1 MKETKIEGILGND
14 RVYRYE
20 RAVFVSFG
28 ENNATVYQSEQG
40 VVFAD
45 PHIATGMMTGTALA
59 DDDIAAVGQLSA
71 KNLDAQALTFR
82 FAAVF
87 GGSYTFLMC
96 HGWGDLYA
104 LERK

>member
-1 MKETKIEGILGND
+1 MKETKFEGILGND
-14 RVYRYE
+14 RVNRYE

-28 ENNATVYQSEQG
+28 ENNATIHQGEQG
-40 VVFAD
+40 VVLAN
-45 PHIATGMMTGTALA
+45 PYIATGMMSSTALA
-59 DDDIAAVGQLSA
+59 DDDIAAVGQLST
-71 KNLDAQALTFR
+71 KNLDAQAFTFR

-96 HGWGDLYA
+96 HGWGELYA